1 MKKVF
6 LLSLLIL
13 GLSCNDTDDVFKEVF
28 NRGAYIE
35 FANEPE
41 FESINLVRFEEYVFS
56 EEITDPNNNAIS
68 YQLDLSYKNEVIE
81 NFVTVET
88 FPSTLTFTGQQ
99 ILDAL
104 GIAKLE
110 FDISSPIN
118 FTAKITTPDGVFI
131 GAQSDFDFDTNTQ
144 NGGNFG
150 SNVFRTPKNP
160 ALQFSLSA
168 FLPGVIK
175 LRGTSFE
182 EPFGNDQVYN
192 KPGGP
197 TDGSELSNN
206 PGERSVQY
214 TAVGNGVDNEIGFRT
229 FVSFNPGKVGWTSE
243 KIGVSS
249 EDAILASGFA
259 DGSQAYELEDTDG
272 SLLIV
277 FDKVEV
283 DNSVNSVTGVEIKYY
298 IDRSGYESGDFIT
311 ISADVERADGTQ
323 ESIVLLD
330 INGTGIED
338 ANIEEQWLTAT
349 TGLLEN
355 VVSYTLTVEA
365 DTSADG
371 ETFFFDD
378 MKVFTVE

>member
-6 LLSLLIL
+6 LLSLLVL

-28 NRGAYIE
+28 NKGAYIE
-35 FANEPE
+35 FANEPDFNSISLIE
-41 FESINLVRFEEYVFS
+41 FSEYTFS
-56 EEITDPNNNAIS
+56 EEIIDPNDNAIL
-68 YQLDLSYKNEVIE
+68 YQLDLSYKDKVIE

-88 FPSTLTFTGQQ
+88 FPSILTFTGQQ

-104 GIAKLE
+104 NITNLE

-131 GAQSDFDFDTNTQ
+131 GKQSDFNFDNNTQ
-144 NGGNFG
+144 NGGSFG
-150 SNVFRTPKNP
+150 SNVFRTSRSP
-160 ALQFSLSA
+160 ALQFSLSV
-168 FLPGVIK
+168 FLPDVIK

-182 EPFGNDQVYN
+182 EPFGNDQPYN
-192 KPGGP
+192 KPGDA
-197 TDGSELSNN
+197 TDGNELSNN

-214 TAVGNGVDNEIGFRT
+214 TAIGNGIDNEIGFTT
-229 FVSFNPGKVGWTSE
+229 FVKFAPGNVGWTSE

-283 DNSVNSVTGVEIKYY
+283 DNSINKITGVEIKYY
-298 IDRSGYESGDFIT
+298 IDRSGYESGDFIKIT
-311 ISADVERADGTQ
+311 ADIERVDGTQ
-323 ESIVLLD
+323 ETLVLLD
-330 INGTGIED
+330 INGTDIENT
-338 ANIEEQWLTAT
+338 NIEEQWLTAT
-349 TGLLEN
+349 SGLLQN

-378 MKVFTVE
+378 MKVFTLE

>member
-6 LLSLLIL
+6 LLSLLVL

-28 NRGAYIE
+28 NKGAYIE

-41 FESINLVRFEEYVFS
+41 FNSISITKFSEFIFS
-56 EEITDPNNNAIS
+56 EEIIDPNNNATL
-68 YQLDLSYKNEVIE
+68 YQLDLSYKNDVIE

-104 GIAKLE
+104 NITNLE
-110 FDISSPIN
+110 LDISSPIN

-131 GAQSDFDFDTNTQ
+131 GKQSDFNFDNNTQ
-144 NGGNFG
+144 NGGTFG
-150 SNVFRTPKNP
+150 SNVFGTSRSP
-160 ALQFSLSA
+160 ALEFSLSV
-168 FLPGVIK
+168 FLPDVIK

-182 EPFGNDQVYN
+182 EPFGNDQPYN

-197 TDGSELSNN
+197 TDGDELSNN

-214 TAVGNGVDNEIGFRT
+214 TAIGNGVDNEIGFKT
-229 FVSFNPGKVGWTSE
+229 FVKFALDNAGWTSE

-272 SLLIV
+272 SLLVV

-283 DNSVNSVTGVEIKYY
+283 DNSINKISGVEIKYY
-298 IDRSGYESGDFIT
+298 IARSGYEPTDFIKIT
-311 ISADVERADGTQ
+311 AEIEGADGSQ
-323 ESIVLLD
+323 EEMVLLD
-330 INGTGIED
+330 VNGTDIE
-338 ANIEEQWLTAT
+338 NTGIEEQWLTAS

-355 VVSYTLTVEA
+355 VVSYKLTLEA
-365 DTSADG
+365 DTSVNG
-371 ETFFFDD
+371 ETFYFDD
-378 MKVFTVE
+378 MKVFTIE

>member
-6 LLSLLIL
+6 LLSLLVL

-28 NRGAYIE
+28 NRGGYIE
-35 FANEPE
+35 FVNEPE

-56 EEITDPNNNAIS
+56 EEITDPNNNAIL
-68 YQLDLSYKNEVIE
+68 YQLDLSYKNQVIE

-104 GIAKLE
+104 SIAKLE
-110 FDISSPIN
+110 FDISRPIN

-131 GAQSDFDFDTNTQ
+131 GTQSDFNFDTNTQ

-150 SNVFRTPKNP
+150 SNVFRTPKKP

-182 EPFGNDQVYN
+182 EPFGNDQVFN
-192 KPGGP
+192 KPGGS

-206 PGERSVQY
+206 SGERSVQY

-229 FVSFNPGKVGWTSE
+229 FVNFNPGKVGWTSE
-243 KIGVSS
+243 KIGISS

-283 DNSVNSVTGVEIKYY
+283 DNSVNSITGVEIKYY
-298 IDRSGYESGDFIT
+298 IDRSGYESDDFIT

-355 VVSYTLTVEA
+355 VVSYTLIVEA

-378 MKVFTVE
+378 MKVFTIE